1 MVAGDWLLAMGLV
14 AIAGFTRGF
23 SGFGAGLILAPSL
36 SLLFP
41 PQQVIAAVLLL
52 EMTAA
57 GGLIPEA
64 VHQTK
69 WSEVVIL
76 ALSAAVMIPVGTYF
90 LSILEP
96 TLMRRVIGAL
106 ILGFVALLTTGNRYF
121 PKSQISVTSG
131 IGALSGFLT
140 GLAGIGGPPIVLYQM
155 AGENTAAI
163 NRTNFISFFAL
174 TQFVALIS
182 YWLSGL
188 LSKEA
193 LLLFAHFAP
202 IFLLGLFLGG
212 FCFKRVNESLFRKFV
227 FGLLLIAA
235 VLALIL

>member
-1 MVAGDWLLAMGLV
+1 MIAADWWIGTGLV

-41 PQQVIAAVLLL
+41 PQHVIAAVLLL

-69 WSEVVIL
+69 WTEVLTL
-76 ALSAAVMIPVGTYF
+76 ALSAAVMVPVGAYF
-90 LSILEP
+90 LSVLEP
-96 TLMRRVIGAL
+96 SLMRRVIGAL
-106 ILGFVALLTTGNRYF
+106 ILGFVVLLTTGQHYF
-121 PKSQISVTSG
+121 PKPHISFTSG

-140 GLAGIGGPPIVLYQM
+140 GLAGIGGPPIVLYQL
-155 AGENTAAI
+155 AGENTAAT
-163 NRTNFISFFAL
+163 NRANFISFFAL

-182 YWLSGL
+182 YWVSGL
-188 LSKEA
+188 LSIDA

-202 IFLLGLFLGG
+202 VFLLGLFLGG

-227 FGLLLIAA
+227 LALLLIAA
-235 VLALIL
+235 ILALVV